1 MKLKEIFYMLGIRP
15 KIKKFDCDIINI
27 NFSTNEMIQWAKWK
41 NPRCRELPRL
51 EDYEILKKFIQPG
64 DLTIDIGAHVGDTTL
79 PPALVTG
86 TSGLVIALE
95 PNPATF
101 AVLETNSKLNKERTN
116 IIPINAAAMP
126 EDGDFV
132 FQYNDPS
139 LINGGYQKGI
149 SIFKHASFFKINV
162 KGVNLGS
169 LLKREYND
177 RLKHL
182 SFIKTDLE
190 GGDYQAF
197 LTLKEI
203 ISEYMPVIQSEI
215 NGVMRRETRRN
226 YIKSLNNLG
235 YDIYALKG
243 YSINDLL
250 SLDQSMIDSKETFD
264 IFAVPPRFRDIFKE

>member
-51 EDYEILKKFIQPG
+51 EEDYEILKKFIQPG

-235 YDIYALKG
+235 YDIYGSSPLK
-243 YSINDLL
+243 
-250 SLDQSMIDSKETFD
+250 
-264 IFAVPPRFRDIFKE
+264 